1 MTIET
6 ATSAWCGPDMGGAEW
21 LTGSMHDLIEVV
33 VCPDPT
39 GDTEDYFW
47 AVNDRTLGD
56 HYDDYT
62 IAEGQHPTI
71 EEAKAAAQAA
81 LNVYEEYVV

>member
-1 MTIET
+1 
-6 ATSAWCGPDMGGAEW
+6 MGGAEW
-21 LTGSMHDLIEVV
+21 LTGSDPDRIEAV

-47 AVNDRTLGD
+47 AVNDHTRGD

-62 IAEGQHPTI
+62 IAEGQHSTI
-71 EEAKAAAQAA
+71 EAAKAAAQAA
-81 LNVYEEYVV
+81 INVYEEHVA